1 MKKQTEMVK
10 KMLPLFALAIFG
22 VILIGCSSASDTA
35 NKANGV
41 EDKNKT
47 DVVAAIDLLK
57 EYEKSKQDTKRK
69 YDGKE
74 IVVRGY
80 SFAPPQMPKG
90 NEWAGGGS
98 VTVGEKNY
106 TVEDINCYFDKADA
120 ASFEKIKGD
129 QYIVVQGVF
138 DGEMF
143 PKMKPCRLVKVE

>member
-1 MKKQTEMVK
+1 MKKQIENVK
-10 KMLPLFALAIFG
+10 KMLPLFALAIFAA
-22 VILIGCSSASDTA
+22 ILVGCSSASDTT
-35 NKANGV
+35 NKANGAD
-41 EDKNKT
+41 DKNKT
-47 DVVAAIDLLK
+47 DVVAAVDLLK
-57 EYEKSKQDTKRK
+57 EYEKSKEDTKRK